1 MTHSLINVLS
11 QLAVGGNEHIS
22 YASKLIIIILA
33 ILLALR
39 AQNNKARDLSVI

>member
-11 QLAVGGNEHIS
+11 QLAVGGNENIAYS
-22 YASKLIIIILA
+22 SKVIIIVVA

-39 AQNNKARDLSVI
+39 APNNQARDLSVI

>member
-11 QLAVGGNEHIS
+11 QLAVGGNENIS
-22 YASKLIIIILA
+22 YACKVIIIVVA
-33 ILLALR
+33 ILLVLR